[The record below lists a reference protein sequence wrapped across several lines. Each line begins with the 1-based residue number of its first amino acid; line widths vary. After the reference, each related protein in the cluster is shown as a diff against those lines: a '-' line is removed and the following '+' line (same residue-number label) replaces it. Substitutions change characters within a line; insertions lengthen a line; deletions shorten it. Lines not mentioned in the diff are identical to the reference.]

1 MSCAGPRRSGESEVK
16 AGTCSDLRINQSS
29 WRQEGHKLH
38 PGDSSDVIS
47 IIEASPEGGDVCPNF
62 TVLEQIKTGKMG
74 RTEPGV
80 HSPGPVRL
88 WDGEQQTGFK
98 NEAGVEEK

>member
-38 PGDSSDVIS
+38 PGDSSDVIC
-47 IIEASPEGGDVCPNF
+47 ITEASPEGGDVCPNF
-62 TVLEQIKTGKMG
+62 TEKEIEVAREVLSDG
-74 RTEPGV
+74 
-80 HSPGPVRL
+80 SPKSICLLASASVLNPCM
-88 WDGEQQTGFK
+88 
-98 NEAGVEEK
+98 